1 MDSFGA
7 SCNEANSHLS
17 HLYVN
22 ASCKDV
28 LHVFGWK
35 DAMDWEM
42 DNLQGKSLVTCYLL
56 FGRFFFLAQVVH
68 QGTRLYSPASRLL
81 NIIDLLVCF

>member
-1 MDSFGA
+1 VDSFGA
-7 SCNEANSHLS
+7 SCNEANSHSS
-17 HLYVN
+17 HLYAN

-35 DAMDWEM
+35 DAMDQEM

-56 FGRFFFLAQVVH
+56 FGGFFFSMS
-68 QGTRLYSPASRLL
+68 GASGDVSVLTSIK
-81 NIIDLLVCF
+81 IIERN